1 MSIRKSYLKKI
12 ILIMENSNCLK
23 EIDQIYDN
31 MPYNGPVCIRN
42 YNTNIFNEY
51 YVGGLHKRLLIKVDE
66 EEYNLWKQVE
76 DTYLKKMRY
85 E

>member
-1 MSIRKSYLKKI
+1 MQ
-12 ILIMENSNCLK
+12 NSNCLK

-42 YNTNIFNEY
+42 YNPKISKEY
-51 YVGGLHKRLLIKVDE
+51 YVRGLYKRLLIKVDE

-76 DTYLKKMRY
+76 NMYLKKMSP
-85 E
+85 